1 MGQTYGQTT
10 GQLLR
15 GSPGL
20 AWPPAHGTLLPPI
33 RSPRS
38 PEIPRRSLPV
48 RRGHE
53 RLSSSMIPGY
63 TGFVPQAQF
72 IFAKNCNQV
81 WAEALND
88 FTQWYGGQGSQELQ
102 KEAKGEKDMEKD
114 QEPKLEAEVEAEN
127 EPELGQ
133 EVEQVRPR
141 RLRGVQWGGSWK
153 PYLSVARPGV
163 TVSSMAVGTGTR
175 ARLPAPPPWE
185 LVFQPRG

>member
-1 MGQTYGQTT
+1 
-10 GQLLR
+10 
-15 GSPGL
+15 
-20 AWPPAHGTLLPPI
+20 
-33 RSPRS
+33 
-38 PEIPRRSLPV
+38 
-48 RRGHE
+48 
-53 RLSSSMIPGY
+53 
-63 TGFVPQAQF
+63 
-72 IFAKNCNQV
+72 
-81 WAEALND
+81 
-88 FTQWYGGQGSQELQ
+88 
-102 KEAKGEKDMEKD
+102 MEKD

-153 PYLSVARPGV
+153 PYLSVVRPGV